1 MLYKS
6 AWQNLIGTDSS
17 KMIVSSNGTRGANI
31 NCDSQYPYIFV
42 SVKVVIVFS
51 SIATNNCL
59 INIYGVDRTSSDTD
73 SIPLWQQ
80 KIKELAS
87 SERIITI
94 PNLDVIA
101 LDTIRV
107 EIKNNNSSSIYT
119 WISYKA
125 AYIK

>member
-6 AWQNLIGTDSS
+6 VWQNLIGTDSS

-42 SVKVVIVFS
+42 SVKVVIVFND
-51 SIATNNCL
+51 IATNNCL
-59 INIYGVDRTSSDTD
+59 INIYGVDRTASDTD

-107 EIKNNNSSSIYT
+107 EIKNNNSSRIYT